1 MFPEQREG
9 RSREQG
15 SLVAEA
21 PHTITPSL
29 PVLLSLSPTADLGTL
44 LAKTGGI
51 SDDTHHSEN
60 PFCVLSQVI
69 VNSTGMK
76 LPHPGSHPKLALAKL
91 GAADAA
97 CHRSLND
104 LSVPR
109 RLASGSRV
117 ALNSSLIFLS
127 LHLPGGQPPTHV
139 PWNRHGCLAL
149 SLPLL
154 WKALNITATA
164 VFI

>member
-1 MFPEQREG
+1 MSPEQREG
-9 RSREQG
+9 RLREQG

-44 LAKTGGI
+44 LAKADGR
-51 SDDTHHSEN
+51 SDDTHHPEN
-60 PFCVLSQVI
+60 PFPVLSQVI

-91 GAADAA
+91 GGADAG

-104 LSVPR
+104 LPVPR
-109 RLASGSRV
+109 RLTLGPRV
-117 ALNSSLIFLS
+117 ALNS
-127 LHLPGGQPPTHV
+127 
-139 PWNRHGCLAL
+139 
-149 SLPLL
+149 
-154 WKALNITATA
+154 
-164 VFI
+164 